1 MSAEWNLE
9 GLFVS
14 GKYLGEF
21 DVFGK
26 VDLSRVKYG
35 GGVSHHIQLED
46 PIEVYGQIRDRVI
59 LDHESVE
66 SVFSSY

>member
-26 VDLSRVKYG
+26 VDMSRVKYG

-46 PIEVYGQIRDRVI
+46 PIEVYGQIHDRVI